1 MTKEVRCPVCRGRLF
16 DVEGAGASGLIVSK
30 CPRCKQ
36 ISKLLLEQVIK
47 QSA

>member
-1 MTKEVRCPVCRGRLF
+1 MTKEVKCPVCDRRLF
-16 DVEGAGASGLIVSK
+16 DVEGAGATGLIVSK

-36 ISKLLLEQVIK
+36 ISKLRLEQVCK